1 MPMDKN
7 STLFLSFTDITVDKI
22 DILEDAFLSDID
34 YGVIS
39 KMIREMVIEP
49 PPEVIDRIID
59 LV

>member
-49 PPEVIDRIID
+49 PPGVIDRIID